1 MQKNLFYDTCLII
14 SYEILIRKLLGV
26 KVINMWSY
34 NAMFKMAIYFVERN
48 IDKLLLSCKK
58 KLFPEYFAEYIRWI
72 KQIIN
77 FWFTNYVKPILWN
90 KDKLMYFTFFFFL
103 RGFYFQW
110 EMHFSFYYVSQW
122 SKVYHTLYINISF
135 SS

>member
-90 KDKLMYFTFFFFL
+90 KDKLMYFTFYIFFL
-103 RGFYFQW
+103 KEDSIFNEKCIFRLTMF
-110 EMHFSFYYVSQW
+110 HNDL
-122 SKVYHTLYINISF
+122 KCITLF
-135 SS
+135 T